1 MIDRSKLSPSNLE
14 ALQRLEELYGQS
26 LNLSSGHRTPDY
38 NNSVGGAKKSQHI
51 HGNAIDIDVANMNEK
66 ERLRFASAAK
76 KSGYKGFG
84 FYDNSLHFDVGNP
97 RIWGPDYTKN
107 SVPDYANSWYN
118 MNNSGDSS
126 MAYGFFPEKIE
137 QNTNKKTGLG
147 GLLSSFVTPDET
159 TGLSPL
165 KRLGAS
171 LDNLLPP
178 GQGGGD
184 RIRETGKQR
193 LAKQTK
199 NRTIEALTKSAATDP
214 RAKVLLDAVRSGA
227 LTPADAYKEYLSI
240 RSDGSK
246 NPIRAT
252 QKYLNGTLYTVTDTG
267 RTVINPEG
275 KEVVGEEAAE
285 VLAEANRYENEN
297 RAIGEGLSAGA
308 KFQQEAAKEMYD
320 KADTIRGSITNIDQA
335 IAAIDRGAPRGIYSN
350 MLPDITAQSG
360 ALTSALRRMGL
371 DVVSSVTFGALSQ
384 SELDIAMATAYPEN
398 ASAPELRKFLE
409 DRKVALNKLLNY
421 TDEAA
426 DFMSNPNNT
435 RAQWR
440 EVVNER
446 AASREL
452 GGTNPFVGLSLDRL
466 QAAFASVMDTGTPT
480 QKAQLLEALKA
491 ARGN

>member
-126 MAYGFFPEKIE
+126 MAYGFFPEKIK

-147 GLLSSFVTPDET
+147 GLLSSFVTASET

-184 RIRETGKQR
+184 RIRAIGPQR
-193 LAKQTK
+193 LAEQGK
-199 NRTIEALTKSAATDP
+199 NRTIEMLRQKGRKDLA
-214 RAKVLLDAVRSGA
+214 DAVESGA
-227 LTPADAYKEYLSI
+227 LGVKEAMGIMFAATKDNRTNQIKNYEYWIAQGNTPEEAQRLADSSMKINMPGAISGEDELRNKLMAKRGESFSKMADAGYVAAS
-240 RSDGSK
+240 
-246 NPIRAT
+246 T
-252 QKYLNGTLYTVTDTG
+252 LNDLELLRQLAPLNVSG
-267 RTVINPEG
+267 P
-275 KEVVGEEAAE
+275 VVGRI
-285 VLAEANRYENEN
+285 AEAFPDMTELGSVT
-297 RAIGEGLSAGA
+297 RAIITRVGPSLRVEGSGSTSDVEFNAMLKSLGSFANTV
-308 KFQQEAAKEMYD
+308 EA
-320 KADTIRGSITNIDQA
+320 NQA
-335 IAAIDRGAPRGIYSN
+335 IAEIMIKRVNFMIARKDLIESYTAGTG
-350 MLPDITAQSG
+350 PDGEPFT
-360 ALTSALRRMGL
+360 
-371 DVVSSVTFGALSQ
+371 
-384 SELDIAMATAYPEN
+384 
-398 ASAPELRKFLE
+398 
-409 DRKVALNKLLNY
+409 Y
-421 TDEAA
+421 TDL
-426 DFMSNPNNT
+426 S
-435 RAQWR
+435 
-440 EVVNER
+440 
-446 AASREL
+446 
-452 GGTNPFVGLSLDRL
+452 GGL
-466 QAAFASVMDTGTPT
+466 
-480 QKAQLLEALKA
+480 KELEASQGIIDGTAKA
-491 ARGN
+491 LIEKYAPQLNTIPDRPQNIPEETWNNMDDEQKRLF

>member
-1 MIDRSKLSPSNLE
+1 MVDRSKLSPANLE
-14 ALQRLEELYGQS
+14 ALRRLEELYGQS
-26 LNLSSGHRTPDY
+26 LNLSSGHRTPEY
-38 NNSVGGAKKSQHI
+38 NASVNGAKNSQHI
-51 HGNAIDIDVANMNEK
+51 HGDAIDIGAANMSNEEK
-66 ERLRFASAAK
+66 LRLASAAR

-97 RIWGPDYTKN
+97 RIWGSDYTKN

-118 MNNSGDSS
+118 TDNSGDST
-126 MAYGFFPEKIE
+126 MAFFPEDRG
-137 QNTNKKTGLG
+137 QDNTKKTGLR
-147 GLLSSFVTPDET
+147 GLLSSFMTPSQT
-159 TGLSPL
+159 TGLSPMEAF
-165 KRLGAS
+165 GAS
-171 LDNLLPP
+171 LDNLKMR
-178 GQGGGD
+178 QGGD
-184 RIRETGKQR
+184 RIRARGPQR
-193 LAKQTK
+193 LAEQTK

-214 RAKVLLDAVRSGA
+214 RAKVLLAAVQSGA

-267 RTVINPEG
+267 RKVFNPEG
-275 KEVVGEEAAE
+275 KEVFGEEAAK

-308 KFQQEAAKEMYD
+308 KFQQEAARDMYE

-335 IAAIDRGAPRGIYSN
+335 IAAIDDGAPRGILPN
-350 MLPDITAQSG
+350 MLPDISAQSG

-384 SELDIAMATAYPEN
+384 SELDIAMATAYPRN
-398 ASAPELRKFLE
+398 ASGSELRKFLQ

-440 EVVNER
+440 EIVKER
-446 AASREL
+446 EASREL
-452 GGTNPFVGLSLDRL
+452 GGTNPFVGLPLNRL
-466 QAAFASVMDTGTPT
+466 QEAFASIMDTGTET
-480 QKAQLLEALKA
+480 QKAQLLEALRA
-491 ARGN
+491 AQGN

>member
-1 MIDRSKLSPSNLE
+1 
-14 ALQRLEELYGQS
+14 
-26 LNLSSGHRTPDY
+26 
-38 NNSVGGAKKSQHI
+38 
-51 HGNAIDIDVANMNEK
+51 
-66 ERLRFASAAK
+66 
-76 KSGYKGFG
+76 
-84 FYDNSLHFDVGNP
+84 
-97 RIWGPDYTKN
+97 
-107 SVPDYANSWYN
+107 
-118 MNNSGDSS
+118 
-126 MAYGFFPEKIE
+126 
-137 QNTNKKTGLG
+137 
-147 GLLSSFVTPDET
+147 
-159 TGLSPL
+159 
-165 KRLGAS
+165 
-171 LDNLLPP
+171 
-178 GQGGGD
+178 
-184 RIRETGKQR
+184 
-193 LAKQTK
+193 
-199 NRTIEALTKSAATDP
+199 
-214 RAKVLLDAVRSGA
+214 
-227 LTPADAYKEYLSI
+227 
-240 RSDGSK
+240 
-246 NPIRAT
+246 
-252 QKYLNGTLYTVTDTG
+252 
-267 RTVINPEG
+267 
-275 KEVVGEEAAE
+275 
-285 VLAEANRYENEN
+285 
-297 RAIGEGLSAGA
+297 
-308 KFQQEAAKEMYD
+308 MYD

-452 GGTNPFVGLSLDRL
+452 SGTNPFVGLSLDRL
-466 QAAFASVMDTGTPT
+466 QTAFASVMDTGTPT